1 MGERSITIME
11 VAVTKVNV
19 FVLLGLLAAAAG
31 ANLLTNGD
39 FSSWSGPTQPD
50 NWRVEDSTLAKV
62 EQSSDPVR
70 SPMYAA
76 KFTRLVSGTGNNKGV
91 LQQVPITASTEYT
104 LSAWFF
110 DNDVNAG
117 CGLSITWRTAQD
129 SFIANSG
136 TVYGDSSIHT
146 WQKVSKTGTA
156 PANAA
161 KADILLRCYGF
172 TGSPPG
178 GIVYVDDAEFDVG
191 AGGVKDRPLR
201 PATFG
206 LSVNPNPVVGSA
218 RVSFAL
224 PRAGDVS
231 LEVYDV
237 AGSLCA
243 APFSGPLAAG
253 RHDLAWSDVRLAEGL
268 YFLSLST
275 DCGAS
280 VQKLVVGR

>member
-1 MGERSITIME
+1 
-11 VAVTKVNV
+11 VTKVNV

-237 AGSLCA
+237 VAG
-243 APFSGPLAAG
+243 
-253 RHDLAWSDVRLAEGL
+253 VRYLPE
-268 YFLSLST
+268 
-275 DCGAS
+275 
-280 VQKLVVGR
+280 